1 MDAKSRYSEC
11 ELRYIDQGYDLARV
25 AETCAEEED
34 QPSDEQTGKSS
45 QDESREDYWGGI
57 SEDC

>member
-1 MDAKSRYSEC
+1 MDAKSTYSEC

-45 QDESREDYWGGI
+45 QDESREDYWGDI
-57 SEDC
+57 